1 MRGGDTRRR
10 CADGAYLVM
19 SVVVRRY
26 SRTGS
31 VQMVSAVFMKVQ
43 VRKSRSRLTWRGFR
57 LGGMA
62 CQTLGGDSR
71 RRHYTSF
78 AEQTHDFRMV

>member
-43 VRKSRSRLTWRGFR
+43 VCKSRSRVTWRGFR

-62 CQTLGGDSR
+62 CRTLGGDSR

-78 AEQTHDFRMV
+78 AEKRLDFRMV